1 MKYVTTRFI
10 QILGCIL
17 LLLPVSLHAQEEVLN
32 LNKPE
37 REAWF
42 SEQGFGM
49 FIHWSVDVELGSVIS
64 HSLVGASEDYTKRY
78 FEELPKTFN
87 PKAFDPENWAKLAK
101 LAGMRYVMFTTKHH
115 NGFCMYDT
123 KTTDYNIMNTP
134 FGRDATR
141 EVFDAFRKEGIAI
154 GVYFSP
160 DDFHFLYEQGV
171 TISRVDPK
179 AKASGNPE
187 LNAFAKKQL
196 RELLKNYGKVDLIF
210 LDGME
215 QYAETEL
222 AKVAWSMDP
231 DIVVTRGVMHTPEQN
246 TPNEPMPAPWEA
258 CYTMGTQWQYKPTNE
273 TYKSGKDI
281 IEQLIEIRAKG
292 GNWLL
297 NVGPKPDGSL
307 PIEQEER
314 LREVALWQFVN
325 GESIHEVESWGV
337 IREGNIWFTK
347 KKNQNTVYAFITKE
361 AMPFGKR
368 KAFTLNSVKAGPNT
382 KISVLGQN
390 GKVLEYAPNADPSP
404 KILSTEGGLTISVM
418 RSQRLYNDQTWPNPV
433 VVKIEGVEFQN
444 P

>member
-10 QILGCIL
+10 QILGCML
-17 LLLPVSLHAQEEVLN
+17 LLLPVSLHAQEEILN

-179 AKASGNPE
+179 AKASGNQE

-390 GKVLEYAPNADPSP
+390 GKVLEYAPNTDPAP

-433 VVKIEGVEFQN
+433 VVKIEGVEFQK